1 MKKLQLM
8 KGLSYSTMK
17 VSAVK
22 GVPFSIEDDV
32 AEILMKTGRFEEM
45 PEEDDTVVGGTEAPK
60 HFADMTK
67 AELETFAAANN
78 IDLRGCKSKADML
91 AKASTFAGNAA
102 EGKIDFGSPT
112 MEELQE

>member
-45 PEEDDTVVGGTEAPK
+45 PEEDDTVAGEIEAFK
-60 HFADMTK
+60 RFADMTK
-67 AELETFAAANN
+67 AELETFAATNA
-78 IDLRGCKSKADML
+78 IDLWGCKSKADML
-91 AKASTFAGNAA
+91 AKVEVFAEKAA
-102 EGKIDFGSPT
+102 EVDFGSPT
-112 MEELQE
+112 MEGMQG